1 MYKLL
6 KQFQIF
12 FPLVLT
18 PFGYLAELY
27 LCHAKHSSKFIF
39 TQVFL
44 KKEAL
49 A

>member
-18 PFGYLAELY
+18 PFGYLGELH
-27 LCHAKHSSKFIF
+27 LRHAKHLSKFIF
-39 TQVFL
+39 TQIFL